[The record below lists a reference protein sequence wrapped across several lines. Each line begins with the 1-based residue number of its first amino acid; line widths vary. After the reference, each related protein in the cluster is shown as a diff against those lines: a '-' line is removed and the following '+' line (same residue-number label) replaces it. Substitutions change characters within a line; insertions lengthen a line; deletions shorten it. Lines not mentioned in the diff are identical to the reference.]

1 MNAPQRRTKQPGSPF
16 AKPTIKPWAV
26 NDDSGAALAITALVF
41 FRRGFGDRFLAPSD
55 LSAGAALLAIYA
67 LLLRFL
73 AGGGHLSISQP
84 VSWGTWLTWLIF
96 FICFLVCG
104 SFHVIAAARR
114 PDRRKDE
121 FSQSDGQPQAF
132 LMKIAPFVHD
142 EWDFEMFFE
151 PLVCIAAGALLLWF
165 RNWFGIYLIVCGY
178 LIHSRTKA
186 RYQLARQSGLG
197 VMDGLYTS
205 ERLPD
210 FAKDDLKSAPT
221 PIKSHDATPAKTGEG
236 P

>member
-1 MNAPQRRTKQPGSPF
+1 MNVPQRRTKQPGSPF

-26 NDDSGAALAITALVF
+26 NDDSGAALATTAFVF
-41 FRRGFGDRFLAPSD
+41 FRRGFGDRFLTPSD
-55 LSAGAALLAIYA
+55 LSAGAALLATYA

-73 AGGGHLSISQP
+73 AGGGHFLTSQP
-84 VSWGTWLTWLIF
+84 VSWGTWLAWLIF
-96 FICFLVCG
+96 FIGFLVCG
-104 SFHVIAAARR
+104 SVHLIAAARR
-114 PDRRKDE
+114 PVRRNDE
-121 FSQSDGQPQAF
+121 FSQSDGQPQPF
-132 LMKIAPFVHD
+132 LMKVAPFVKD

-151 PLVCIAAGALLLWF
+151 PLVCIGAGALLLWF
-165 RNWFGIYLIVCGY
+165 RNWFGMYLILCGY
-178 LIHSRTKA
+178 VMHSRAKS

-210 FAKDDLKSAPT
+210 FAKDELKSTPT
-221 PIKSHDATPAKTGEG
+221 PIKTHDATSPKTAEG